1 MSNAVYCARYYSKR
15 KALVAELQARVE
27 ALKHKNFVLEES
39 VNRLREENRK
49 LKHAHPMTTNGEQ

>member
-1 MSNAVYCARYYSKR
+1 MSNAVYCATYYAKR

-27 ALKHKNFVLEES
+27 ALKHKNFVLQES

-49 LKHAHPMTTNGEQ
+49 LRHALLREAKA